1 MKRCHGYFGHI
12 AAGAEA
18 DHVDFAVAAETY
30 LMNGSACNG
39 GGALNGHAIIAGFGV
54 PGRVVA
60 DFLASRNM
68 PFCVVELNPK
78 TVERCA
84 HVGVHII
91 AGDVCDTQTLKRA
104 GVEHATLLVLAVPS
118 DPAVL
123 EAVRVA
129 RELNPTVRIIARC
142 RFISSGMEAHRR
154 GADQVIIEEQIV
166 AQELER
172 VLIASTPQPAATA
185 PEAAR

>member
-1 MKRCHGYFGHI
+1 MSRFGC
-12 AAGAEA
+12 
-18 DHVDFAVAAETY
+18 D
-30 LMNGSACNG
+30 NGQSLA
-39 GGALNGHAIIAGFGV
+39 GHAIIAGFGV
-54 PGRVVA
+54 PGRAAA
-60 DFLASRNM
+60 DVLAARQTA
-68 PFCVVELNPK
+68 FCVVELNPK
-78 TVERCA
+78 TVERCS

-91 AGDVCDTQTLKRA
+91 AGDVCDAETLKRA
-104 GVEHATLLVLAVPS
+104 GVEHAALLILAVPS

-129 RELNPTVRIIARC
+129 RKLNPTVRIIARC

-172 VLIASTPQPAATA
+172 VLEGAVQNQSQSNHPDGAAA
-185 PEAAR
+185 GSAR